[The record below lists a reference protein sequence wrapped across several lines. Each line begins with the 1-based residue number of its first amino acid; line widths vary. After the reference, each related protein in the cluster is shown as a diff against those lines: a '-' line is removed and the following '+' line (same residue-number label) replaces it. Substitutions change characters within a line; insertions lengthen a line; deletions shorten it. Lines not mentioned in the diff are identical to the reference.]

1 MKKNTTPTW
10 FRLDT
15 SAKIY
20 PARESV
26 RDTTVFRVAFTLEKK
41 VDPVFLL
48 QALENIRHRFPY
60 YNVHLKRGLF
70 WNYFQTNNNKLF
82 IWPDTPHPC
91 ERIHPLLNNGFLY
104 KIKYYNKTLALEIF
118 HGLTDGYGATEFLK
132 CLLHQYLFLLGKV
145 PEKLPGI
152 MSIDEEPEI
161 NEYEDAFI
169 KVYEQEKDNILV
181 KKRSLFGTK
190 HIYQIKDKLMPQGYY
205 NITTGIFSV
214 EDIKRVSKQFNATIT
229 EFLAALYL
237 ESIIHLQASQVKKK
251 KNHRDVALQIP
262 VNVRNYYRINCMRN
276 FSLFVIPT
284 INPRDVANLQD
295 ITNQI
300 TLFMKAHLT
309 HSHLLSMIEDNCSLA
324 KNQILKF
331 IPVDIKNLFIGYI
344 SNTMGSSQFSGT
356 LSNMGIVKFP
366 IEMEKCVTTVT
377 FLPSP
382 SPHEKCSCGLGSY
395 KNNIYMSFG
404 RSIENTHIERHLFRR
419 LVQLGVH
426 VTIKSNQ

>member
-1 MKKNTTPTW
+1 MKKDTTPNW

-26 RDTTVFRVAFTLEKK
+26 RDTAVFRVAFTLSKK
-41 VDPVFLL
+41 VNPVILL

-60 YNVHLKRGLF
+60 YNVLLKRGLF
-70 WNYFQTNNNKLF
+70 WNYFQKNDNKLLV
-82 IWPDTPHPC
+82 WPDTPYPC

-132 CLLHQYLFLLGKV
+132 CLLHQYLFLLGDV
-145 PEKLPGI
+145 PENLPGI
-152 MSIDEEPEI
+152 ISLDEEPDI
-161 NEYEDAFI
+161 SEYEDAFI
-169 KVYEQEKDNILV
+169 KVYEQEKDNITI

-190 HIYQIKDKLMPQGYY
+190 HIYQIKDKLMPQGFY

-214 EDIKRVSKQFNATIT
+214 KDIKRVSKQFDATIT
-229 EFLAALYL
+229 VFLAALFL
-237 ESIIHLQASQVKKK
+237 EAIIHLQVEQVKKK
-251 KNHRDVALQIP
+251 KKHREVALQIP
-262 VNVRNYYRINCMRN
+262 VNVRNYYKINCMRN

-284 INPRDVANLQD
+284 ICPRDVTSLQE

-300 TLFMKAHLT
+300 TLFMKENLT
-309 HSHLLSMIEDNCSLA
+309 HNHLLSMIEDNCSLA
-324 KNQILKF
+324 KNQFLKF
-331 IPVDIKNLFIGYI
+331 FPVDVKNLFISYI

-366 IEMEKCVTTVT
+366 VEMEKYVTTAT

-382 SPHEKCSCGLGSY
+382 SPYEKCSCGLGSY
-395 KNNIYMSFG
+395 KDNMYMSFG
-404 RSIENTHIERHLFRR
+404 RSIKEAHIERHLFRR
-419 LVQLGVH
+419 LVQLGVP
-426 VTIKSNQ
+426 VTLKSNQ